1 MFLLLVTVVLI
12 YILLSIILLYGTY
25 RHPSPQVNHEP
36 RVSVVVAAKDEEENI
51 EDCLNSLAELDYPK
65 EKLEVIVVDDRSR
78 DRTGELIA
86 EFVRGKDNFRFLTV
100 TEEPT
105 TLSGKANAIQT
116 GIKNSSGD
124 IILLTD
130 ADCCVPPSWV
140 KTITSYFEEDV
151 GLVAGLTLLDHKK
164 DGSLFF
170 DKVQSLDWIYLLT
183 VGAGAAGVGRPLS
196 CVGNNLSFR
205 RSAYQQVGGYQG
217 VGFSL
222 TEDFALFKA
231 IAERTPWRVSFTID
245 PRARVQ
251 SKPLKSLR
259 QFYQQRKRW
268 LIGGKTVSPFGKLLM
283 AISFLAHILIPA
295 SFILLK
301 NPLIALV
308 SCGSVMLS
316 DFLILLRAT
325 ITLKKT
331 DLLKYF
337 PLFELFYFFYT
348 TMIAFSILSGKVHWK
363 GRVYRA

>member
-1 MFLLLVTVVLI
+1 MLLPLVIVVLI

-51 EDCLNSLAELDYPK
+51 GDCLNSLTELDYPR
-65 EKLEVIVVDDRSR
+65 EKLEVIVVDDCSR

-86 EFVRGKDNFRFLTV
+86 EFVKDKDNFRFFTV

-105 TLSGKANAIQT
+105 TLSGKANAIQR
-116 GIKNSSGD
+116 GIENSSGD

-130 ADCCVPPSWV
+130 ADCRVPPSWV
-140 KTITSYFEEDV
+140 KAITSYFEDKV
-151 GLVAGLTLLDHKK
+151 GLVAGLTLVDHKE
-164 DGSLFF
+164 DGPLLF

-183 VGAGAAGVGRPLS
+183 IGVGAVGIGRPLS
-196 CVGNNLSFR
+196 CIGNNLSFR

-245 PRARVQ
+245 PRACVQ

-259 QFYQQRKRW
+259 QFYRQRKRW

-283 AISFLAHILIPA
+283 AISFLAHILIPT

-301 NPLIALV
+301 NPLMVLV
-308 SCGSVMLS
+308 SCGSVMLF

-325 ITLKKT
+325 LTLRKI

-337 PLFELFYFFYT
+337 PFFELFYFFYT
-348 TMIAFSILSGKVHWK
+348 TMIAFSILSGRVHWK
-363 GRVYRA
+363 GRVYRS